1 MNGCPLEVTSEK
13 AAVIDIIS
21 YAKLSIPICM
31 LKRINLECRS
41 IFLDKKFLLVANQ
54 SSLKLQPGNLKSGL
68 EAKYQL

>member
-21 YAKLSIPICM
+21 YAKLSIPIYM

-41 IFLDKKFLLVANQ
+41 IFFDKKFLLVANQ
-54 SSLKLQPGNLKSGL
+54 SSLKL
-68 EAKYQL
+68 

>member
-1 MNGCPLEVTSEK
+1 MNGCPLEVISEK

-21 YAKLSIPICM
+21 SVKLSIPIYM

-54 SSLKLQPGNLKSGL
+54 SSLEL
-68 EAKYQL
+68 